1 MSSLVSYFLRRDLES
16 CCPHINLL
24 VHVNAGDDKEDPR
37 APRSSSHE
45 ATEPE
50 DDGPLVLL
58 HSCDERC
65 NFISGRSR
73 QAPHWTE
80 VYLDHLDGVEEREW
94 KGGEDYQDGAQG
106 EQQGAD
112 PRRLLAVWTSCS
124 QSSVDISALT
134 CPLGLLAGA
143 AL

>member
-1 MSSLVSYFLRRDLES
+1 MRGNLVGGCS
-16 CCPHINLL
+16 HINLL
-24 VHVNAGDDKEDPR
+24 VHINTRDDEEHSR
-37 APRSSSHE
+37 APSASTDKP
-45 ATEPE
+45 AEPE

-65 NFISGRSR
+65 NSISGRSR

-80 VYLDHLDGVEEREW
+80 VYLDHLDGVEEREG